1 MAFDAVSKMESKKYE
16 EKREVETV
24 KTMKE
29 KLWERTLETH
39 SHSAMGISCVICL
52 EEFKQGQVIYLLR
65 LNESWIALPP
75 DSGFFLAAAK
85 GCKMQ

>member
-29 KLWERTLETH
+29 KHWE
-39 SHSAMGISCVICL
+39 
-52 EEFKQGQVIYLLR
+52 
-65 LNESWIALPP
+65 
-75 DSGFFLAAAK
+75 
-85 GCKMQ
+85 